1 MAVDVE
7 REIFRAGCNLF
18 LSLSLSLSKPKVK
31 FNPDDLLSSR
41 SSQRRPI
48 ENNLKRTVKMERFN

>member
-7 REIFRAGCNLF
+7 REMFRAGCKLF
-18 LSLSLSLSKPKVK
+18 FLSLSLSKPKVK
-31 FNPDDLLSSR
+31 FHPDDLLSSR

>member
-7 REIFRAGCNLF
+7 REMFRAGCK
-18 LSLSLSLSKPKVK
+18 LSKPKVK
-31 FNPDDLLSSR
+31 FHPDDLLSSR